1 MARVPIRA
9 TLSALAAA
17 TVVAGISQAQA
28 PSERHHRAM
37 VAGYKAAFT
46 CSATFLADRPRAA
59 IEENELS
66 GIYPDYRE
74 TLADLPPARIDD
86 AAGMVSVAFDPD
98 MPPRIA
104 VHRDGFG
111 CAQLPVGAEASQADW
126 LVRKSGWP
134 RPDGL
139 DRSSALGSAVSLSMP
154 VEIQSRLEAPISF
167 AFDAKTYGAD
177 TRTSAVVVLHR
188 GEVVGERY
196 ARGIGPETPQRTWS
210 VAKSI
215 TATLLGAA
223 HAQGLIGP
231 DSTALLEAWQ
241 QGSDPRRRISLAN
254 LLHMSSGLYSGDQ
267 GARTDAVYFGGARV
281 VDEATTGSLIH
292 PPGSTFQ
299 YANNDTLIAL
309 RALREAIGDDAAY
322 HAFPYTEVL
331 WKIGARRTI
340 LETDWN
346 GDFVASSQVWSTARD
361 LARIGQLYLEEGR
374 WGGEQILSPDWVAF
388 VRTPAPAQPQGVPYG
403 YGAQFWLLGGASGV
417 PSDTFAAMG
426 HRGQYIVIVPSR
438 DLVVVRRGY
447 DVSGGTRFDI
457 AAFTR
462 DVVTAVDRGLQ
473 ARAYAQAV
481 ASALETGRAERRE
494 DGTVV
499 FLDEDGNPTDP
510 PVQPPGGGGAD
521 Q

>member
-1 MARVPIRA
+1 MARTVFRPG
-9 TLSALAAA
+9 LSGLVAAA
-17 TVVAGISQAQA
+17 LLAGAA
-28 PSERHHRAM
+28 HAETPSERHHRAL

-74 TLADLPPARIDD
+74 TMADLPPARIDD
-86 AAGMVSVAFDPD
+86 ASRSVSVAFDPD
-98 MPPRIA
+98 APPRIA
-104 VHRDGFG
+104 VFRDGFG
-111 CAQLPVGAEASQADW
+111 CTQLPIGAEASRADW
-126 LVRKSGWP
+126 LARKSGWP
-134 RPDGL
+134 RADGL
-139 DRSSALGSAVSLSMP
+139 DRSSALGADVSISMP
-154 VEIQSRLEAPISF
+154 VEVQSRLEAPISF
-167 AFDAKTYGAD
+167 AFDGQTYGD
-177 TRTSAVVVLHR
+177 GTRTSAVVILHR

-231 DSTALLEAWQ
+231 QSSALLEAWRN
-241 QGSDPRRRISLAN
+241 GSDPRREITLAN
-254 LLHMSSGLYSGDQ
+254 LLHMSSGLYAGDQ

-281 VDEATTGSLIH
+281 VDEATTGSLIQA
-292 PPGSTFQ
+292 PGSTFH

-361 LARIGQLYLEEGR
+361 LARIGQLYVQNGR
-374 WGGEQILSPDWVAF
+374 WGGEQILSPDWARF
-388 VRTPAPAQPQGVPYG
+388 VRTPAPAQPQNVPYG
-403 YGAQFWLLGGASGV
+403 YGAQFWLLGGVEGL
-417 PSDTFAAMG
+417 PDDTFAAMG
-426 HRGQYIVIVPSR
+426 HRGQYLVIVPSR

-462 DVVTAVDRGLQ
+462 DAITAVDRGLQ
-473 ARAYAQAV
+473 AKAYAQAV
-481 ASALETGRAERRE
+481 ASALESGRAERQS

-510 PVQPPGGGGAD
+510 PVPPPGGAPRA